1 MSTDISTDKNAASEL
16 HHIIVVGG
24 GAGGLELVTRLGDTL
39 GKRKRAQI
47 TLIDINMTH
56 IWKPLLHEVAVGT
69 MDSNKDEL
77 DYLHHARPHHFRFRL
92 GRMDGLNRAKRE
104 ITLAPVLDAEGQ
116 EVIARRTFAYDTL
129 VLAVGSVSNDF
140 GIPGVKEHCMYL
152 DSRAQADRVQKRVLN
167 HCLQVHTREDSS
179 KSSQLNVAIVGA
191 GATGVEL
198 AAELHKATR
207 HLVAYGLDR
216 LDPEVDVQISII
228 EAAPRVLP
236 ALPERLS
243 AATQEQLQHLGVEVF
258 TGEQVTEASAE
269 GIQTKSGKFIPAKLK
284 VWSAGIKAPDF
295 LRDLDGLENGRGNTL
310 VVTQTLQT
318 TRDENIFA
326 LGDCAAC
333 PQPGS
338 ERPVPPRAQ
347 SANQEA
353 ICLADNLRRRL
364 AGKPLKNFVY
374 KDYGSLVSLSY
385 SSVGNIMGNLLGSVM
400 LEGKLARMAYV
411 SLYKKHQLA
420 LHGFVWVV
428 LTTLSNLIE
437 RRTRPRL
444 KLH

>member
-1 MSTDISTDKNAASEL
+1 MAEVSDL
-16 HHIIVVGG
+16 HHIVVVGG

-39 GKRKRAQI
+39 GKRRQAHI
-47 TLIDINMTH
+47 TLIDANMTH

-69 MDSNKDEL
+69 MDSHEDDL
-77 DYLHHARPHHFRFRL
+77 DYLAHARAHHFRFRL
-92 GRMDGLNRAKRE
+92 GRMDGLDRAKRE
-104 ITLAPVLDAEGQ
+104 ITLAPVLDGTGQ
-116 EVIARRTFAYDTL
+116 EVIPRRTFRYDTL

-140 GIPGVKEHCMYL
+140 GIPGVREHCMYL
-152 DSRAQADRVQKRVLN
+152 DTRAQADRVQQRLLN
-167 HCLQVHTREDSS
+167 QCLQVHAREDAPRGGE
-179 KSSQLNVAIVGA
+179 LNVAIVGA

-216 LDPEVDVQISII
+216 IDPEVDVRITVI

-243 AATQEQLQHLGVEVF
+243 QATREQLQKLGVSVL
-258 TGEQVTEASAE
+258 TGEQVTQVTPE
-269 GIQTKSGKFIPAKLK
+269 GIHTKSGKFVPAELK

-295 LRDLDGLENGRGNTL
+295 LRDLDGLESARGNTL
-310 VVTQTLQT
+310 VVEPTLRT

-326 LGDCAAC
+326 LGDCAFC
-333 PQPGS
+333 SQPGS

-347 SANQEA
+347 SAHQQA
-353 ICLADNLRRRL
+353 KCLADNLRRRL
-364 AGKPLKNFVY
+364 QGRPLKPFIY

-400 LEGKLARMAYV
+400 IEGKLARMAYI

-420 LHGFVWVV
+420 LHGWVWVV
-428 LTTLSNLIE
+428 LVSLSSLIE
-437 RRTRPRL
+437 KRTKPRL